1 MKARPSV
8 AKRQK
13 ERARSEKKR
22 MKAEKREF
30 RKDVKDSR
38 DESEDGEDPDIAGI
52 VPGPQ
57 PLDPELF
64 GAESLV
70 DPEPIQKG
78 H

>member
-1 MKARPSV
+1 
-8 AKRQK
+8 
-13 ERARSEKKR
+13 

>member
-1 MKARPSV
+1 
-8 AKRQK
+8 
-13 ERARSEKKR
+13 

-64 GAESLV
+64 GVESLG
-70 DPEPIQKG
+70 DPEPLQKG